1 MKQLS
6 FVILLAVV
14 VSGAH
19 ADIAKFEPPDKRLDK
34 KITLEVDHV
43 KLEDVA
49 KSLSEQSGITIKAGT
64 GDRDWKVR
72 EQHVTIRA
80 KDLPAGRMID
90 EITKLDGFYVSREG
104 KAGEWT
110 YIIWQDKKSRD
121 REAELLQAEKD
132 EAARKSKETRKSTED
147 AAKKALNMTPEE
159 AAKLRDKDPIAAY
172 LGGTK
177 SGKAF
182 AQMLSSMD
190 SYLPGY
196 SEGKRSFA
204 PISGFPPGMQR
215 SVSDMMN
222 SGIAKTFGDN
232 GANQNLS
239 PDKFGYVPLGDTG
252 DRGAALS
259 MDGLMFVTGVPNDGS
274 PGSGQGPFGIGRP
287 MVMFPIM
294 RTDSPFGKFVGQA
307 MLALEDGVPIQDV
320 QEQFT
325 KKVEDP
331 RFLGEAM
338 AKESKTEKETP
349 TDPELTR
356 EVELKDIPAPKDIA
370 ALVASASKAEE
381 HGKTVAAL
389 SSALGMPVLLESF
402 DRLMPLSVFLTPG
415 KQPVYKIMIALE
427 KAGYSWELE
436 NKSLRI
442 RPKNWATR
450 RSHEIPESFI
460 AFYKDLL
467 EKQDEFTLDDL
478 ANMANSL
485 TNEQIRNTLTVNG
498 DLNFAV
504 RALMGGEMQGSVDVL
519 RLYASLTPRQKEALD
534 SEAGLAFGDLSD
546 TQWARMNQIISAKLG
561 AGRVTG
567 GSMQIVPLTEEQSKA
582 NWRSRIFRLTARMSD
597 EQETRKADVSVSI
610 QSKEAISAFLEQRKK
625 AQETAQK
632 AAEQKSAAQ
641 TPPPEQPK

>member
-1 MKQLS
+1 MRRFWLAI
-6 FVILLAVV
+6 ILATFA
-14 VSGAH
+14 SGACG
-19 ADIAKFEPPDKRLDK
+19 DIAKFEPPDKRLDK
-34 KITLEVDHV
+34 HVTLEVDHV

-49 KSLSEQSGITIKAGT
+49 KSLSEQSGVTIKAGT

-72 EQHVTIRA
+72 QQHVTIRA

-90 EITKLDGFYVSREG
+90 EITKLNGFYVSREG

-132 EAARKSKETRKSTED
+132 ETTRKAKEMRKSTED
-147 AAKKALNMTPEE
+147 AAKNALKMTPEE

-196 SEGKRSFA
+196 GEGKRSFA
-204 PISGFPPGMQR
+204 PISSGMQR

-222 SGIAKTFGDN
+222 SGIAKMFGDN
-232 GANQNLS
+232 GANQNLT
-239 PDKFGYVPLGDTG
+239 PYQVGYVPLSDTG
-252 DRGAALS
+252 DREAAL
-259 MDGLMFVTGVPNDGS
+259 MGIDGLMFVTGVPNDGS
-274 PGSGQGPFGIGRP
+274 SGGGQGTFGIGRP

-307 MLALEDGVPIQDV
+307 MLSLEEGVSIQDV
-320 QEQFT
+320 QKQFT
-325 KKVEDP
+325 DKVEDP

-338 AKESKTEKETP
+338 AKESKTEKKTP

-356 EVELKDIPAPKDIA
+356 EVELKDIPGPKDIA
-370 ALVASASKAEE
+370 TLVGSASSAEE

-427 KAGYSWELE
+427 KAGYSWEME

-450 RSHEIPESFI
+450 RSHEIPDSFI

-467 EKQDEFTLDDL
+467 EKQGEFTLDDL

-485 TNEQIRNTLTVNG
+485 TNEQIRNTLMVNT

-504 RALMGGEMQGSVDVL
+504 RALTGGEMQGSRDVL
-519 RLYASLTPRQKEALD
+519 RLYASLSPGQKEALN

-546 TQWARMNQIISAKLG
+546 TQWARMNDIISAKLG
-561 AGRVTG
+561 GGRVTG
-567 GSMQIVPLTEEQSKA
+567 GSMQLVPLTDEQVKA
-582 NWRSRIFRLTARMSD
+582 KMNSRTFRVTAQVSD
-597 EQETRKADVSVSI
+597 EQAPRMVEIPVNI
-610 QSKEAISAFLEQRKK
+610 GSKKSISAVLEQRKK
-625 AQETAQK
+625 AQEEAARK